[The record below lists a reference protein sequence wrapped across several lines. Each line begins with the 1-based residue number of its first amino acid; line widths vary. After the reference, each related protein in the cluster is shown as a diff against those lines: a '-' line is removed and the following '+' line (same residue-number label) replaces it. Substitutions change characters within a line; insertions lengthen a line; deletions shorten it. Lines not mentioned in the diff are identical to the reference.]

1 RSKIHQGSGAEM
13 SSRIWRSERHAK
25 RLRNGLRILCH
36 YAVMTC
42 DTPGWQARNNSD
54 IGTGLATTLT
64 SSVWLRVPNIC
75 FMRVRFSSHTR
86 PIPNTHGAWLVAS
99 PSQTPCDTS
108 FISSKKHV
116 AKFSQVPRNVVH
128 SRWLRLI
135 QKSRRSLV
143 QSPPSQFLH
152 HASVVNLFAQAQ
164 RLAIQGLPL
173 YARGMKNP
181 DTPVLDRL
189 HDPVAEILTPQVA
202 RKLVRLRFD
211 SAAQAKID
219 HLARKCNE
227 GELTEAER
235 REYESYVHAI
245 DFVAILQAKARA
257 LLKRSANIE

>member
-1 RSKIHQGSGAEM
+1 MGSHVGTQVSADLARWGHWGAAGCESRRLSLRVAKSYAFGRRGTRQVRFRTVAKKRTRSKIHQGSGAEM

-116 AKFSQVPRNVVH
+116 
-128 SRWLRLI
+128 
-135 QKSRRSLV
+135 
-143 QSPPSQFLH
+143 
-152 HASVVNLFAQAQ
+152 
-164 RLAIQGLPL
+164 
-173 YARGMKNP
+173 
-181 DTPVLDRL
+181 
-189 HDPVAEILTPQVA
+189 
-202 RKLVRLRFD
+202 
-211 SAAQAKID
+211 
-219 HLARKCNE
+219 
-227 GELTEAER
+227 
-235 REYESYVHAI
+235 
-245 DFVAILQAKARA
+245 
-257 LLKRSANIE
+257 